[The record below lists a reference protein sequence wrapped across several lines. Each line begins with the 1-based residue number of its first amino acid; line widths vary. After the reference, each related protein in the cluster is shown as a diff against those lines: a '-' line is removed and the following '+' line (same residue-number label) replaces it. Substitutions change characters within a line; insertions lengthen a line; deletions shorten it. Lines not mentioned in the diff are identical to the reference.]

1 MTPCVFSAWTFSTL
15 SPPLL
20 AGELF
25 QCSVQ
30 IAASA
35 PPGNYPVNLRD
46 GGAGGRGGIGIPAAG
61 AEGAVHALQPPGGGG
76 CAVTPVLTGKEIAGV
91 LGPLSFLSRP
101 CS

>member
-1 MTPCVFSAWTFSTL
+1 MNATPCVFSAWTFSTL

-46 GGAGGRGGIGIPAAG
+46 GGAGGRGAAYG
-61 AEGAVHALQPPGGGG
+61 PQGLRVLCTRSSHLEGEVALLPR
-76 CAVTPVLTGKEIAGV
+76 C
-91 LGPLSFLSRP
+91 
-101 CS
+101 